1 MKRFKKIGGIII
13 KNNKILVVRKKRIN
27 LFIFPGG
34 KMGGDETS
42 EQTLKRQLNEE
53 LGVRVSNLRY
63 FGTFVEPSALEE
75 NMEVELE
82 IYFVDVGG
90 KLNPE
95 SEIEKYKWIDSSYKK
110 QGIKLGSVLEKHTP
124 PKLIDLGMI
133 K

>member
-1 MKRFKKIGGIII
+1 MKKFKKIGGITI
-13 KNNKILVVRKKRIN
+13 KNNKILVVRKRGTN

-34 KMGGDETS
+34 KVEEDETS
-42 EQTLKRQLNEE
+42 GQTLKRELNEE
-53 LGVRVSNLRY
+53 LGVRISNLRY

-82 IYFVDVGG
+82 IYFVDVEG

-95 SEIEKYKWIDSSYKK
+95 LEIEEYKWIDSSYKK
-110 QGIKLGSVLEKHTP
+110 QGIKLGSVLEKHTL

>member
-34 KMGGDETS
+34 KMEGDETS

-90 KLNPE
+90 K
-95 SEIEKYKWIDSSYKK
+95 IEKYKWIDSSYKK
-110 QGIKLGSVLEKHTP
+110 QGIKLGSVLEKHTQ